1 VADGIRVDGEPLG
14 FYHFTGFDSGDH
26 QVMAHKNAPGNPA
39 MADLIRW
46 YRQAVEADQDHR
58 AEHTAWA
65 FGRYADGAAIE
76 PCHRF
81 IYRERKDLQDAFADP
96 FAGADAGG
104 YLHWLRTQGVIEY
117 PALLADGGTCRPQ
130 AAASA
135 AGLSHG
141 CKWWLK
147 RLLSPKTFLPTAA
160 YITRRLSQGLR

>member
-1 VADGIRVDGEPLG
+1 
-14 FYHFTGFDSGDH
+14 
-26 QVMAHKNAPGNPA
+26 

-46 YRQAVEADQDHR
+46 YRQAVEGDQDHR

-65 FGRYADGAAIE
+65 FGRYADGTTIE

-81 IYRERKDLQDAFADP
+81 IYRERKDLQQAFADP

-130 AAASA
+130 AAVDA

-147 RLLSPKTFLPTAA
+147 RLVSPGTFLPTAA
-160 YITRRLSQGLR
+160 YITRRLAQGLR